1 MESRLKADYFVN
13 ICANLAA
20 NIPECETP
28 FTSYIDKTDK
38 TLIDTPLSEEEI
50 KNAWNSL
57 KINKASGFD
66 DISSNVIKSSYDE
79 LITPIYHIC
88 NISLKAGIFP
98 NNMKIAKVIPLFK
111 SDAEEKFKNYRP
123 ISILPVFSK
132 ILERVIYNRIY
143 FKKKKSLK

>member
-1 MESRLKADYFVN
+1 MIIWLTS
-13 ICANLAA
+13 

-66 DISSNVIKSSYDE
+66 DISSNVNY
-79 LITPIYHIC
+79 
-88 NISLKAGIFP
+88 
-98 NNMKIAKVIPLFK
+98 VI
-111 SDAEEKFKNYRP
+111 
-123 ISILPVFSK
+123 
-132 ILERVIYNRIY
+132 
-143 FKKKKSLK
+143 